1 MHALWRK
8 HITSSFNRRMIVLIV
23 GICSITSGCEPP
35 KIAPQT
41 RGNSGPPEPIYA
53 DVDVDSESDSILERN
68 EPQVPPPS
76 GDKPSPPE
84 RKIKL
89 NKLKPQ
95 DNTDAGGGGTLGDLI
110 LTPLRS
116 YSKVKVRINDIQIKS
131 QLNTFRAKNG
141 GNPKDFSEYK
151 KEILDPVGI
160 MLPELPSGD
169 SYVYL
174 PEKGR
179 EGEVVIASPR

>member
-1 MHALWRK
+1 M
-8 HITSSFNRRMIVLIV
+8 
-23 GICSITSGCEPP
+23 
-35 KIAPQT
+35 
-41 RGNSGPPEPIYA
+41 
-53 DVDVDSESDSILERN
+53 
-68 EPQVPPPS
+68 
-76 GDKPSPPE
+76 
-84 RKIKL
+84 
-89 NKLKPQ
+89 
-95 DNTDAGGGGTLGDLI
+95 
-110 LTPLRS
+110 
-116 YSKVKVRINDIQIKS
+116 RINDIQIKS

>member
-1 MHALWRK
+1 MHALWRT
-8 HITSSFNRRMIVLIV
+8 HIPWVSDRRMIVLIV
-23 GICSITSGCEPP
+23 AICWITSGCESP
-35 KIAPQT
+35 KIDPQT
-41 RGNSGPPEPIYA
+41 RSNSGPPEPIYA
-53 DVDVDSESDSILERN
+53 DVDAESDTNSEKIER
-68 EPQVPPPS
+68 QAPS
-76 GDKPSPPE
+76 RPDAKTSPN
-84 RKIKL
+84 KTQIKL

-95 DNTDAGGGGTLGDLI
+95 DDAGAADGGTFGDLI
-110 LTPLRS
+110 LTPLRT

-174 PEKGR
+174 PERGR

>member
-8 HITSSFNRRMIVLIV
+8 HIIPVFRRMIVIIV

-35 KIAPQT
+35 KINPQT

-53 DVDVDSESDSILERN
+53 EVNSESDSNSERN
-68 EPQVPPPS
+68 EPQEPSPP
-76 GDKPSPPE
+76 GDEPSPPE
-84 RKIKL
+84 TQIKL

-95 DNTDAGGGGTLGDLI
+95 DDTSAGGGGTLGDLI